1 MDMSR
6 TDLRALAAADLS
18 ALADEY
24 WQDFLAAHPVFATV
38 VGDRR
43 FDDRLDDISAEARHA
58 DRTRLSGLLDRG
70 RAIPVERLGPA
81 DRVTRSELIG
91 HVERD
96 IAASVSDV
104 QLALGEPVAGG
115 FHEWTVDPLE
125 GPQVTLLN
133 IATIQPAAMPE
144 EGRAMTRRWREIGPY
159 IDTHIDN
166 LRRGLAAGK
175 VAVRQPVERVVDQ
188 LSDLLGRPD
197 DAWPLLDPLA
207 VDHRDWSAGQRAE
220 LKAELRR
227 AVREVARPAFER
239 YGVFL
244 EAEILP
250 STRPQDRAGIMYIPG
265 GRDAYATLISV
276 HTSLDLTPE
285 ELHETGLREVE
296 LINAEL
302 EALGTRVLGTA
313 DRSETIQRLR
323 TDPELYFRTR
333 DEVAETAS
341 IALDRANASIPS
353 WFGILPRADCT
364 VVRMGH
370 HEEKHSTIAY
380 YREPAA
386 DGSRPGQYCIN
397 TSEPE
402 TRPRY
407 EAEALA
413 YHESVP
419 GHHLQVA
426 IAQELTGLPA
436 FRRNLGVTA
445 YLEGWGLYT
454 ERLADEMGL
463 YSGDID
469 RLGMLSFDAWRACRL
484 VVDTGMHALGWSRR
498 QAIEFMVANTA
509 LAENNIVNEIDRYI
523 VWPGQALAYKTGQ
536 LELLRVRAA
545 ARAQLGDRF
554 DIRSFHD
561 VVLGSGPVTL
571 STLRMIVDDWV
582 RSLGG

>member
-1 MDMSR
+1 MPR
-6 TDLRALAAADLS
+6 TDLPALAAAELA

-24 WQDFLAAHPVFATV
+24 WRDFLAAHPVFATV

-43 FDDRLDDISAEARHA
+43 FDDRLDDISAEGLRA
-58 DRTRLSGLLDRG
+58 DRTRLSGLLDRA
-70 RAIPVERLGPA
+70 RAIPVERLGPT

-91 HVERD
+91 QLERD
-96 IAASVSDV
+96 IVAIVSDV
-104 QLALGEPVAGG
+104 QHALSEPVVSG
-115 FHEWTVDPLE
+115 FHEWTVDPLQ
-125 GPQVTLLN
+125 GPQVTLMN
-133 IATIQPAAMPE
+133 IATIQPVATPD
-144 EGRAMTRRWREIGPY
+144 EGRAMTRRWREIGSY

-175 VAVRQPVERVVDQ
+175 VAVREPVERVIDQ
-188 LSDLLGRPD
+188 LNDLLARAD

-207 VDHRDWSAGQRAE
+207 VEHLDWSEGERAE
-220 LKAELRR
+220 FKAGLSGS
-227 AVREVARPAFER
+227 VREVARPAFER
-239 YGVFL
+239 YRALL

-250 STRPQDRAGIMYIPG
+250 STRPQDRAGIMHIPG
-265 GRDAYATLISV
+265 GHDAYATLIRI
-276 HTSLDLTPE
+276 HTSLDLAPE

-296 LINAEL
+296 RINAET
-302 EALGTRVLGTA
+302 EALGARVLGAA
-313 DRSETIQRLR
+313 DRSETIHRLR

-333 DEVAETAS
+333 DEVSQTAS
-341 IALDRANASIPS
+341 TALERANGSIPS
-353 WFGILPRADCT
+353 WFGILPRAGCT

-386 DGSRPGQYCIN
+386 DGSRPGQYYIN
-397 TSEPE
+397 TSEPD

-419 GHHLQVA
+419 GHHLQIA
-426 IAQELTGLPA
+426 IAQELTSLPA
-436 FRRNLGVTA
+436 FRRHLGVTA
-445 YLEGWGLYT
+445 YVEGWGLYT

-463 YSGDID
+463 YSGDLD
-469 RLGMLSFDAWRACRL
+469 RLGILSFDAWRACRL

-536 LELLRVRAA
+536 LELLRLRAA
-545 ARAQLGDRF
+545 ARDQSGDRF

-561 VVLGSGPVTL
+561 VVLGSGAVAL
-571 STLRMIVDDWV
+571 STLRLIVDDWI
-582 RSLGG
+582 RSQGA